1 MPGRKIP
8 TETEEQLGEWSE
20 MFDQTSGYP
29 YWYNNTTGISSWDK
43 PKVVSTIE
51 KVKTLLIDTI
61 KTSERLHKIYIRANQ
76 NNKEKSSIDMLNRK
90 RFDIL
95 IDKVFRNSKK
105 KQNLQKIKEAIWS
118 SVKRKSIVDKDLIER
133 KVLNE
138 WLFGS
143 GN

>member
-1 MPGRKIP
+1 
-8 TETEEQLGEWSE
+8 WSE

-105 KQNLQKIKEAIWS
+105 KQNLQKIKEAIWN